1 MGLPAKGLPANF
13 RRRQA
18 LWGLLAVVAATG
30 CAGTQPR
37 LFVLTPI
44 PVGNGAVRSR
54 GNRAIGVQP
63 VTMPDYLDR
72 PEIVSYASTNEL
84 SASRDDQWAE
94 RLPTNVTRVLAENLS
109 ILLGTDRVQVM
120 PSRRSDRTDYEVS
133 VAFDRFSRA
142 ASGQCVLDAQWAVLD
157 SVMQKTLAR
166 DRTRIATPVAD
177 GGYPALVAAMNEN
190 LTVLSRDIATAIANL
205 PHKSGNRTP

>member
-1 MGLPAKGLPANF
+1 MNLPGMDLPAGV

-18 LWGLLAVVAATG
+18 LWGLLAVVAVTG
-30 CAGTQPR
+30 CSGTQPR

-44 PVGNGAVRSR
+44 PAGNGPARGR
-54 GNRAIGVQP
+54 GNRAISVQP

-94 RLPTNVTRVLAENLS
+94 RLPTNITRVLAENLS
-109 ILLGTDRVQVM
+109 VLLGTDRVQVM
-120 PSRRSDRTDYEVS
+120 PSRRGDRTDYEVS

-142 ASGQCVLDAQWAVLD
+142 ASGQCVLDAQWAILD
-157 SVMQKTLAR
+157 GATQKTLAR

-190 LTVLSRDIATAIANL
+190 LTALSRDIAEAIANL
-205 PHKSGNRTP
+205 PHKGGNRNP